1 MTADDKTPQ
10 FLQPVRWVS
19 AKGRDIDEMREN
31 LLNDLDGQA
40 LFQMGD
46 VKLVWVN
53 ESDIIMQDMNIWVYN
68 QNIALG
74 TLDDPEDGI

>member
-1 MTADDKTPQ
+1 MTANDKTPQ
-10 FLQPVRWVS
+10 FLKPVRWVS

-31 LLNDLDGQA
+31 LMKDLDGQA
-40 LFQMGD
+40 LFQIGD

-53 ESDIIMQDMNIWVYN
+53 EADLIMQDMNIWVYN

-74 TLDDPEDGI
+74 TFDDPEDGI